1 MDVSYRVITIII
13 ISIHYSIG
21 WNLTLEYCISSAA
34 IARSW
39 GDYFYYF
46 WTQWGHDPT
55 WLNDISFA
63 GTKLSPSAA
72 ALVSLCT
79 ILLLVGIKTSSTFN
93 AIVTILNVGVLIFI
107 IIVGSYALYPSYWY
121 YENNSFV
128 PFGATS
134 LFTGAGTVFF
144 TYLGLNMI
152 STLAEE
158 TKHPKKNLPRG
169 IIGSVIITAV
179 LTVLISIVATGL
191 VPFTSMMNSKA
202 PLAFA
207 FKEHDLGWSS
217 KIVTIGALLGLT
229 SATFTGLLGLPR
241 IFYAMA
247 RDVSFIML

>member
-1 MDVSYRVITIII
+1 M
-13 ISIHYSIG
+13 
-21 WNLTLEYCISSAA
+21 
-34 IARSW
+34 
-39 GDYFYYF
+39 
-46 WTQWGHDPT
+46 
-55 WLNDISFA
+55 
-63 GTKLSPSAA
+63 
-72 ALVSLCT
+72 
-79 ILLLVGIKTSSTFN
+79 
-93 AIVTILNVGVLIFI
+93 
-107 IIVGSYALYPSYWY
+107 Y

-128 PFGATS
+128 PFGAAS

-158 TKHPKKNLPRG
+158 TKNPKKNLPRG

-179 LTVLISIVATGL
+179 LTVLVSIVATGL

-207 FKEHDLGWSS
+207 FKEHDLGWAS

-247 RDVSFIML
+247 RDVSFIVL

>member
-1 MDVSYRVITIII
+1 
-13 ISIHYSIG
+13 
-21 WNLTLEYCISSAA
+21 
-34 IARSW
+34 
-39 GDYFYYF
+39 
-46 WTQWGHDPT
+46 
-55 WLNDISFA
+55 
-63 GTKLSPSAA
+63 
-72 ALVSLCT
+72 
-79 ILLLVGIKTSSTFN
+79 
-93 AIVTILNVGVLIFI
+93 
-107 IIVGSYALYPSYWY
+107 
-121 YENNSFV
+121 
-128 PFGATS
+128 
-134 LFTGAGTVFF
+134 
-144 TYLGLNMI
+144 MI

-217 KIVTIGALLGLT
+217 KIVTISALLGLT